1 MKKYYELAE
10 KAFGQFYNGIPAPI
24 GEDKDHVCDIAASVM
39 MTRDNVL
46 IGGSFVRAVIDNNL
60 EQAVNRADSVCI
72 RNLVFFVYC
81 RNYVHKNWI

>member
-1 MKKYYELAE
+1 MEKYYELAE

-24 GEDKDHVCDIAASVM
+24 GEDKYHVCHIAASIM
-39 MTRDNVL
+39 MTRDKVL
-46 IGGSFVRAVIDNNL
+46 LGGSFVQAVVDNNL

-72 RNLVFFVYC
+72 GNLVFFVYC